1 MTWERWLSTQ
11 WDKRNSGVNL
21 DTRHLQE
28 GGDIPQIFIKAVL
41 EGKKRE
47 QFPKNLIWKCLWTL
61 KLRLR
66 YQANMKKEEGSPV
79 AWRALHHWAEPS
91 SPDKCQSLCM
101 PIHPCPPPSPLPR
114 PICRKAG
121 TYWFGCH
128 LTSLS
133 FVPANPSTSEENRQC
148 TWPILAGHNSSLRVT
163 RKKTRTQLNVHEAC
177 V

>member
-1 MTWERWLSTQ
+1 MPWERWLSTQ

-28 GGDIPQIFIKAVL
+28 GGDFPQIFIKALL
-41 EGKKRE
+41 EEKKRE
-47 QFPKNLIWKCLWTL
+47 QFPQNLIWKWLWTL

-66 YQANMKKEEGSPV
+66 YQANMKKEEGAPV

-91 SPDKCQSLCM
+91 SPDKRQSLCM
-101 PIHPCPPPSPLPR
+101 PIHSYPPPSPLPR

-148 TWPILAGHNSSLRVT
+148 TWSIYG
-163 RKKTRTQLNVHEAC
+163 RTQLQPESYKKKKKKQHS
-177 V
+177 